1 MITKES
7 RFLNKFD
14 VLSFFKR
21 NQILFLNIKL
31 KVINLSKIH
40 NNSFKNR
47 FHLWLQFKKSIHRNR
62 LSNIDSEL
70 VNYIFNTINCNALII
85 HLLIFMHAFSI
96 TLVLSLKDETSAIFS
111 LLMFKHCS
119 NIIKS
124 ISSKNLLINWE
135 VNFYCYEKSFSF
147 LNSKLNF

>member
-1 MITKES
+1 
-7 RFLNKFD
+7 
-14 VLSFFKR
+14 
-21 NQILFLNIKL
+21 
-31 KVINLSKIH
+31 
-40 NNSFKNR
+40 
-47 FHLWLQFKKSIHRNR
+47 
-62 LSNIDSEL
+62 
-70 VNYIFNTINCNALII
+70 
-85 HLLIFMHAFSI
+85 MHAFSI

-147 LNSKLNF
+147 LNSKLNILNFHIEVIFY